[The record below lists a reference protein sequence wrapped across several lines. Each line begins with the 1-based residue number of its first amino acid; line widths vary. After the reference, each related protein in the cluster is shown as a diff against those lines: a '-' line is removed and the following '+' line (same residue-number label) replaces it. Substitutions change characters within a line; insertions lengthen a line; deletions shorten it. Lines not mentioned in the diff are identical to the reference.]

1 MLRRMRTLRRR
12 LGESFGAMRAVF
24 SNRDLRRVQLAW
36 AASFIGRWAYGVAL
50 LVFAYKADGAAAVG
64 VLSLV
69 KTLAAAFSAPFT
81 SSLADR
87 FPRARVMLTTDL
99 ARTAVLAGMA
109 AAAFGATPAF
119 VIYALGVVESVLA
132 TAYRP
137 AQAALLPQLAR
148 TPEQL
153 TAANVASS
161 SIESVGIFLGPALG
175 GLLLA
180 ATGTGVV
187 FAATAVAFLGAALA
201 VTRIDVAP
209 ERRERDPGG
218 GGRLRESL
226 AGFRA
231 IGANARLRLLVGL
244 YAAQTLVGGAFNVLV
259 VVIALDLLEIG
270 DAGVGWLNS
279 AVGIGGV
286 VGAVVTVTM
295 VGRRRLAPDFGIGLV
310 LWGAPLLLVGIW
322 PNAITALLLFA
333 VIGVGN
339 TIVDVAGLTLLQRA
353 VPNEVLAR
361 VFGALES
368 LLIAMIGVGA
378 VLAPVLIALLDTRG
392 ALLVAGAFL
401 PAVTL
406 VTWRKLASID
416 AEFAPPAELELLR
429 AVPILA
435 PLPTTALEGLAAT
448 AKRVSVAAGEA
459 IFRQGDAGDRFY
471 VIASG
476 RFDVDV
482 DGRVAP
488 PLGPGDYFGEIAL
501 LRDVPRTAT
510 VVAREDSELLAIE
523 RDDFIGSV
531 TGHAPSAA
539 AADTVIGTR
548 LGALRP
554 ASVTPV

>member
-1 MLRRMRTLRRR
+1 MLAGVETLRRR

-24 SNRDLRRVQLAW
+24 ANRDLRRVQLAW

-87 FPRARVMLTTDL
+87 FPRARVMLATDL
-99 ARTAVLAGMA
+99 ARTAVLAAMA
-109 AAAFGATPAF
+109 AAAFGATPALL
-119 VIYALGVVESVLA
+119 IYALGVVESVLA

-187 FAATAVAFLGAALA
+187 FAATAVAFFAAALA
-201 VTRIDVAP
+201 VARIDVAA
-209 ERRERDPGG
+209 ERREREPGRG
-218 GGRLRESL
+218 YVSEAL

-270 DAGVGWLNS
+270 EAGVGWLNS

-322 PNAITALLLFA
+322 PNAITAMLLFA

-378 VLAPVLIALLDTRG
+378 VLAPVLLALLDTRG
-392 ALLVAGAFL
+392 ALLAAGAFL

-406 VTWRKLASID
+406 LTWRKLASID
-416 AEFAPPAELELLR
+416 AEVAPPAELELLR
-429 AVPILA
+429 SVPILA

-448 AKRVSVAAGEA
+448 AERVRVAADA
-459 IFRQGDAGDRFY
+459 PVFRQGDPGDRFY
-471 VIASG
+471 VVASG
-476 RFDVDV
+476 RLDVDV
-482 DGRVAP
+482 DGRAAT

-510 VVAREDSELLAIE
+510 VVAREDAELLALE
-523 RDDFIGSV
+523 RDDFIGAV

>member
-1 MLRRMRTLRRR
+1 MGTLRRR

-64 VLSLV
+64 VLTLV
-69 KTLAAAFSAPFT
+69 KTLTAALAAPFT

-99 ARTAVLAGMA
+99 ARTTVLAAMA
-109 AAAFGATPAF
+109 AAAFGATPAL
-119 VIYALGVVESVLA
+119 VVYALGVVESVLA

-148 TPEQL
+148 SPDEL

-180 ATGTGVV
+180 AAGTGVV
-187 FAATAVAFLGAALA
+187 FAATAAAFLAAALA
-201 VTRIDVAP
+201 VARIDVPA
-209 ERRERDPGG
+209 ERRERDDGTRRG
-218 GGRLRESL
+218 HLGEAL

-231 IGANARLRLLVGL
+231 IRVDPRLRLLVGL

-279 AVGIGGV
+279 AVGVGGV
-286 VGAVVTVTM
+286 VGAVVAVTM
-295 VGRRRLAPDFGIGLV
+295 VGRRRLAPDFGLGLI

-353 VPNEVLAR
+353 VPNEILAR

-378 VLAPVLIALLDTRG
+378 VLAPALIALLDTRG
-392 ALLVAGAFL
+392 ALLVAGALL
-401 PAVTL
+401 PALTL
-406 VTWRKLASID
+406 ATWRKLATID
-416 AEFAPPAELELLR
+416 AAVAPPAELELLR
-429 AVPILA
+429 AVPILG
-435 PLPTTALEGLAAT
+435 PLPTPALEGLAST
-448 AKRVSVAAGEA
+448 AERVRVAADQVV
-459 IFRQGDAGDRFY
+459 FRQGDVGDRFY
-471 VIASG
+471 VVASG

-482 DGRVAP
+482 DGRAAK

-501 LRDVPRTAT
+501 LRDVARTGT
-510 VVAREDSELLAIE
+510 VVAREDSELLALE
-523 RDDFIGSV
+523 RDDFIGAV

-539 AADTVIGTR
+539 AAETVIGTR

-554 ASVTPV
+554 ARVTPV